1 MLTLSSKLR
10 DLEGNGGLL
19 IWVMLSVGAMSACLL
34 RAVAPRSDPIRQAVG
49 AIRAYEGTDPGA
61 GHPARQGIAHEA
73 DAPGTL
79 AARAADAA
87 ATVTEGEHGHDGARR
102 KQLHAPTGLVIIL
115 LCGLQLREWR

>member
-1 MLTLSSKLR
+1 
-10 DLEGNGGLL
+10 
-19 IWVMLSVGAMSACLL
+19 MLSVGAMSACLL
-34 RAVAPRSDPIRQAVG
+34 RVVAPRSDPIRQAMG

-61 GHPARQGIAHEA
+61 GHSARQGIAHEA

-79 AARAADAA
+79 AARAADATVA

-115 LCGLQLREWR
+115 RCGLQLREWR